1 MGALP
6 SAVVRRILTEH
17 GGGLRV
23 AGAAIAKAAEA
34 AEEFLASLAREA
46 QASAV
51 ADKRKTVMDYDIER
65 ARTKLKGSPSSS
77 L

>member
-6 SAVVRRILTEH
+6 SAAVRRILAEH

-23 AGAAIAKAAEA
+23 AGAAINKAAEA
-34 AEEFLASLAREA
+34 AEEFLAGLAREA

-65 ARTKLKGSPSSS
+65 ARVKLQSNP
-77 L
+77 